1 MGKEHKKVK
10 FYNTMR
16 YSKNQPYGVEA
27 KILTFDSQQ
36 VAKVNL
42 SKPSQR
48 LEYIKNLKDKYK

>member
-1 MGKEHKKVK
+1 
-10 FYNTMR
+10 MR